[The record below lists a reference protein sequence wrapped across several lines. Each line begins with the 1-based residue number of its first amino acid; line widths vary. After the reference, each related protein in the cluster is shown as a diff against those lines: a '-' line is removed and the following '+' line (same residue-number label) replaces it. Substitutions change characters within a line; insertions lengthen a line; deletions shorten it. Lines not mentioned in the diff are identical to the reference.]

1 MTAYIIRRLLQ
12 IVLTVFLALTF
23 LFLLY
28 FALPGD
34 PATLLAGGTG
44 RVPNPTTVQ
53 QVNERYGFDDPLVVQ
68 LYHYWERTVQ
78 GDLGESFQSGREV
91 TDILRE
97 TAPRSIRLSIW
108 AIIIEIVVG
117 ISVGLISAVRRYSLI
132 DRITTIVTAVASAV
146 PVFVLAFV
154 LQYVFAVIP
163 EQRGLPDFVQFRTS
177 GRGDDSWFLFFIPTG
192 DTWRYLVLPAI
203 TLASVTTA
211 LAARMTRGSMLEVL
225 GADFMRTAKAKGL
238 RDREVVVKHGLRNAM
253 LPVVTLIGLDF
264 GTAIG
269 AAVLTETAFSW
280 GGLGFN
286 IADAVFRRDLPV
298 LLGLTTVV
306 VIAYAGV
313 NLLVDIS
320 YAWFDPRVRLGGGS
334 SK

>member
-1 MTAYIIRRLLQ
+1 MTAYIIRRLFQ
-12 IVLTVFLALTF
+12 IVITIFFALSF

-34 PATLLAGGTG
+34 PATLLAGGAG
-44 RVPNPTTVQ
+44 RVPNETTIK
-53 QVNERYGFDDPLVVQ
+53 QVSDRYGFDDPMPVQ
-68 LYHYWERTVQ
+68 LFHYWERTLQ
-78 GDLGESFQSGREV
+78 GDLGESYQSGRSV
-91 TDILRE
+91 TDILKE

-117 ISVGLISAVRRYSLI
+117 ITVGLISAVRRYSLI
-132 DRITTIVTAVASAV
+132 DKITTVVTAIASAV

-154 LQYVFAVIP
+154 LQYLFAVIP
-163 EQRGLPDFVQFRTS
+163 EQQGWPDLFQFKTS

-192 DTWRYLVLPAI
+192 NTWRYLVLPAV

-211 LAARMTRGSMLEVL
+211 LAARMTRGSMLEIL

-264 GTAIG
+264 GTSIG
-269 AAVLTETAFSW
+269 SAVLTETAFSW
-280 GGLGFN
+280 GGLGFY
-286 IADAVFRRDLPV
+286 IADAVGRRDLPV

-306 VIAYAGV
+306 VVAYAGI

-320 YAWFDPRVRLGGGS
+320 YAWFDPRVRIGEGS